1 MSAADAAFPPPG
13 CFTDTAVA
21 TMRITGLRRSV
32 APSAQAVPARHLA
45 RSGHQHR
52 EGARRG
58 HGRTGTRPRPGRPG
72 ISRGR
77 RRCRGR
83 ASPAAGL
90 DFLPD
95 LSGTCTR
102 HLLRITGVL
111 GGSGAALQPGLPAR
125 RRGAHDACWS
135 APGLRTASSAVR
147 CILRK
152 ATLAMTYIS
161 ERDDCYGLWPCGAAA
176 LLPWPSC
183 RRCSDRSSSEA
194 PQSPGVESRR
204 CGGSATSPAFNG
216 APLLARK
223 QRSYG
228 RPGRCSPS
236 RRGFSDCALAT
247 GACRHQKGVPARPH
261 HCRFRGGRDRPAAG
275 SRPIVS

>member
-1 MSAADAAFPPPG
+1 MGRAECTSSSSPSSCPI
-13 CFTDTAVA
+13 
-21 TMRITGLRRSV
+21 R
-32 APSAQAVPARHLA
+32 PSAPRRRPARA
-45 RSGHQHR
+45 RPDRNAAS
-52 EGARRG
+52 
-58 HGRTGTRPRPGRPG
+58 TRPPRHQSPQATVRGRP
-72 ISRGR
+72 
-77 RRCRGR
+77 
-83 ASPAAGL
+83 SPAAGL

-102 HLLRITGVL
+102 RLLRITGVL

-135 APGLRTASSAVR
+135 APGLRTASSAAR

-194 PQSPGVESRR
+194 PQSPGVESRS
-204 CGGSATSPAFNG
+204 CGGSATGPG
-216 APLLARK
+216 V
-223 QRSYG
+223 QWRS
-228 RPGRCSPS
+228 
-236 RRGFSDCALAT
+236 T
-247 GACRHQKGVPARPH
+247 ACPQ
-261 HCRFRGGRDRPAAG
+261 AA
-275 SRPIVS
+275 

>member
-1 MSAADAAFPPPG
+1 MSSSSSGRISQINPGGMSAADAAFPPPG

-21 TMRITGLRRSV
+21 TMRITGLRRWV

-72 ISRGR
+72 TSRRR

-95 LSGTCTR
+95 LSGTRTR
-102 HLLRITGVL
+102 RLLRITGVL

-135 APGLRTASSAVR
+135 APGLRTASSAAR
-147 CILRK
+147 RILRK
-152 ATLAMTYIS
+152 ATLAMT
-161 ERDDCYGLWPCGAAA
+161 ERARRLLWFVALWCGGVAA
-176 LLPWPSC
+176 LALVSTVL
-183 RRCSDRSSSEA
+183 RS
-194 PQSPGVESRR
+194 
-204 CGGSATSPAFNG
+204 F
-216 APLLARK
+216 
-223 QRSYG
+223 
-228 RPGRCSPS
+228 
-236 RRGFSDCALAT
+236 F
-247 GACRHQKGVPARPH
+247 
-261 HCRFRGGRDRPAAG
+261 F
-275 SRPIVS
+275 